1 MKWCVYVGKKILWW
15 DPHLLIS
22 LSDSHIIYK
31 DIRYIFFFFLSLLI
45 SYWTFVSTNHW
56 FSMHRPLPFSLEQRH
71 YLAPGVGRQNAV
83 ICMKLS
89 TQVSTSVLSRG
100 PTRKERGE
108 VLLPYCFLKGRDN
121 AGKNS
126 LSDTGHALKTQG
138 NPGHW
143 YK

>member
-1 MKWCVYVGKKILWW
+1 MKQCVYVGKKILWW

-31 DIRYIFFFFLSLLI
+31 DIRYIFFFFSFVVNFILNVRFNKSLVFHAETVAFLPWTRALI
-45 SYWTFVSTNHW
+45 
-56 FSMHRPLPFSLEQRH
+56 
-71 YLAPGVGRQNAV
+71 PGLGRQNAV
-83 ICMKLS
+83 ICMKLC

-108 VLLPYCFLKGRDN
+108 VLLPIVLLLFKRERQR
-121 AGKNS
+121 GKNS
-126 LSDTGHALKTQG
+126 LWHSTCIEDTRKLR
-138 NPGHW
+138 HW